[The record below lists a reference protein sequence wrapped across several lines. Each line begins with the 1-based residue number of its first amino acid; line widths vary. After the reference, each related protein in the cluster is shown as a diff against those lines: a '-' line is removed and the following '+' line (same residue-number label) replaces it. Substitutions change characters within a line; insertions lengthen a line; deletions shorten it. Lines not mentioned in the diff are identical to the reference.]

1 MQTAVTLLW
10 IALTPTAVAGA
21 AVLLPRAVR
30 AARRRL
36 AAPPPPAAAG
46 PPLERVAAD
55 LRRLLAEHAQVTG
68 SPQLPARG
76 RRLQALEA
84 ALTDRAVE
92 AARAL
97 ELEVPPRPAG
107 AGLPVATL
115 RALLVELARSGVVLP
130 DVERFG
136 WGRG

>member
-1 MQTAVTLLW
+1 MQIAVTLLL

-36 AAPPPPAAAG
+36 HPPPPAPAG
-46 PPLERVAAD
+46 PPLEQVAAD
-55 LRRLLAEHAQVTG
+55 LRRLLAEHRAVAAT
-68 SPQLPARG
+68 PQLPARG
-76 RRLQALEA
+76 RRFAALEA
-84 ALTDRAVE
+84 ALTDRALD

-97 ELEVPPRPAG
+97 GLEAPVRPGRDALPTSALHGLLGDLVRAG
-107 AGLPVATL
+107 M
-115 RALLVELARSGVVLP
+115 VLP

-136 WGRG
+136 RARG

>member
-21 AVLLPRAVR
+21 AVLVPRAVR
-30 AARRRL
+30 ALRRRL
-36 AAPPPPAAAG
+36 SPQPTLPAG

-55 LRRLLAEHAQVTG
+55 LRRLLAEHGRVAR

-76 RRLQALEA
+76 RRLVALEG
-84 ALTDRAVE
+84 ALTDRALD

-97 ELEVPPRPAG
+97 ELEAPVRPPG
-107 AGLPVATL
+107 GTLPVPAL
-115 RALLVELARSGVVLP
+115 RALLVELSRCGLVLP
-130 DVERFG
+130 DVEHFG
-136 WGRG
+136 RVRR